1 MSTQSPFCSMLGE
14 SIDHFLIH
22 HRALGKCFDTEE
34 SALRL
39 LDRFVYQQAGI
50 VTPDTITPAFVESF
64 LQSRPR
70 LSDRSH
76 NHLLNV
82 LQRFFRWLV
91 VQRVLSTSPV
101 TAQPRRVR
109 QTQAPFLFQR
119 QQVEQ
124 LLELAAELPDAQ
136 PAFRRGVTYRM
147 IYALMYGV
155 GLRVREVSR
164 LCHQDFD
171 SQQRCL
177 HIRQTKFAKSRLV
190 PMGPNLASAL
200 TQFLS
205 NHSAVAPLPED
216 PLFSLSKDYRQ
227 PIGSHAISSTFTR
240 LVGQLE
246 LHVPAG
252 TLAPRL
258 HCLRHSFAVATLTRW
273 YRAGID
279 PAEMLMHLSVFLGH
293 VSPASTAV
301 YLTITPE
308 LFDLANKRVHAFAAP
323 VLQEVRP

>member
-1 MSTQSPFCSMLGE
+1 MSTQSSFSSILGE

-34 SALRL
+34 SALHL

-50 VTPDTITPAFVESF
+50 VTLDTITPALVENF

-70 LSDRSH
+70 ISDRSH

-91 VQRVLSTSPV
+91 VQRVLTTSPV
-101 TAQPRRVR
+101 TAQPKRSR
-109 QTQAPFLFQR
+109 QTRTPFIFQR

-124 LLELAAELPDAQ
+124 LLELASELPDAQ

-171 SQQRCL
+171 TRQECL

-190 PMGPNLASAL
+190 PLGPNMATTL

-205 NHSAVAPLPED
+205 NNSVAVPLPSD

-227 PIGSHAISSTFTR
+227 PIGSHTISKTFAR
-240 LVGQLE
+240 LVSRLE
-246 LHVPAG
+246 LPIPVG
-252 TLAPRL
+252 TMAPRL

-279 PAEMLMHLSVFLGH
+279 PAEMLMYLSVFLGH
-293 VSPASTAV
+293 VNPASTAV

-308 LFDLANKRVHAFAAP
+308 LFDLANRRMHTFAAP
-323 VLQEVRP
+323 VLREARI